1 MVQERIAVS
10 REGTKAK
17 AEQLLSFVRKSVV
30 GPQQSLYPFLRL
42 VLPVNDVERGKI
54 GLKQSSLARTY
65 INALHLDKK
74 TSTAAMQLIFFK
86 DPAKRNAAIHSSS
99 SASSSAAVQVRRTDG
114 RVRTRAM
121 AAYLMYGCCCRWVGT
136 SPTCWRTC

>member
-1 MVQERIAVS
+1 MVLVLLLQQERIASS

-99 SASSSAAVQVRRTDG
+99 SSAAASSAAVQVRSTD
-114 RVRTRAM
+114 
-121 AAYLMYGCCCRWVGT
+121 L
-136 SPTCWRTC
+136 

>member
-1 MVQERIAVS
+1 MICGRRRKTTTALIKFTIGTSAASWRVPATLSVLYNTDNRLILVLVLLLQQERIASS

-74 TSTAAMQLIFFK
+74 TSTAAVL
-86 DPAKRNAAIHSSS
+86 
-99 SASSSAAVQVRRTDG
+99 RRRRHLG
-114 RVRTRAM
+114 R
-121 AAYLMYGCCCRWVGT
+121 
-136 SPTCWRTC
+136 

>member
-1 MVQERIAVS
+1 MKS
-10 REGTKAK
+10 RDGTKVK
-17 AEQLLSFVRKSVV
+17 VGYLFSFLKKSTL
-30 GPQQSLYPFLRL
+30 GPDQSLYPFLRL

-86 DPAKRNAAIHSSS
+86 DPAKRNIAISTAAASGTAFSEVTNQITSKIVNISSLIMS
-99 SASSSAAVQVRRTDG
+99 GSR
-114 RVRTRAM
+114 M
-121 AAYLMYGCCCRWVGT
+121 
-136 SPTCWRTC
+136 